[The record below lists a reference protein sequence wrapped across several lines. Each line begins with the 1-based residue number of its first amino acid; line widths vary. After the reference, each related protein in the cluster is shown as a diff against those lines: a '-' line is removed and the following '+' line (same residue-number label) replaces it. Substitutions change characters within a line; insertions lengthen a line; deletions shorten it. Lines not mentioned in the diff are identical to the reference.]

1 MEYRSLRYKVMDGV
15 ALITLAREKQLN
27 ALNSDMNR
35 ELPLVWNRF
44 ETDPAARVAVVTG
57 QGTKAFCVG
66 ADLNDLPKSDDDPNG
81 GTLKSIRWSS
91 QQNEVWKPV
100 IAAVNGLTVGGGL
113 HFVADADI
121 VVASETATFFDTH
134 VAVGF
139 ASTLEPIALCRRMP
153 IGAVLRMALM
163 GGSERMSAEEAHRL
177 GLVDEIVAPDKL
189 LERAMAI
196 ARTIAQHSPSAL
208 ARTKKAIWQGQNMG
222 LDQALEHG
230 WRLIV
235 EQNKHPDATEG
246 GRAFREHRQPQWHP
260 YPAQR
265 SEIGDEK

>member
-1 MEYRSLRYKVMDGV
+1 MDGV
-15 ALITLAREKQLN
+15 ALITLAREKHLN

-35 ELPLVWNRF
+35 ELPLVWGRF
-44 ETDPAARVAVVTG
+44 ETDPAARVAVITG
-57 QGTKAFCVG
+57 QGAKAFCVG
-66 ADLNDLPKSDDDPNG
+66 ADLTDLPKSDDDPNA

-121 VVASETATFFDTH
+121 VLASETATFFDTH

-139 ASTLEPIALCRRMP
+139 ASALEPVALCRRMP
-153 IGAVLRMALM
+153 IGAVLRMALV
-163 GGSERMSAEEAHRL
+163 GGSEKLSASEAYRL

-189 LERAMAI
+189 VDRAITLAKS
-196 ARTIAQHSPSAL
+196 IAQHSPSAL

-235 EQNKHPDATEG
+235 EQNKDPDAIEG
-246 GRAFREHRQPQWHP
+246 GRAFRERRQPQWQP
-260 YPAQR
+260 YRGTQSEKDDENKRPA
-265 SEIGDEK
+265 GN

>member
-1 MEYRSLRYKVMDGV
+1 MEYRSLRYEVMEGV

-35 ELPLVWNRF
+35 ELPLVWSRF
-44 ETDPAARVAVVTG
+44 ENDPAARVAVITG

-66 ADLNDLPKSDDDPNG
+66 ADLNDLPKSDDDPNA

-100 IAAVNGLTVGGGL
+100 IAAINGLTVGGGL

-121 VVASETATFFDTH
+121 VVASETATYFDTH

-163 GGSERMSAEEAHRL
+163 GGSERLSAEDAYRL
-177 GLVDEIVAPDKL
+177 GLVDEIVAPEKL
-189 LERAMAI
+189 LERAI
-196 ARTIAQHSPSAL
+196 ALAKSVAQHSPSAL
-208 ARTKKAIWQGQNMG
+208 AKTKKAIWQGQNMG

-235 EQNKHPDATEG
+235 EQNKHPDAAEG
-246 GRAFREHRQPQWHP
+246 GRAFRERRPPQWKA
-260 YPAQR
+260 YPGLR
-265 SEIGDEK
+265 TEMDEK